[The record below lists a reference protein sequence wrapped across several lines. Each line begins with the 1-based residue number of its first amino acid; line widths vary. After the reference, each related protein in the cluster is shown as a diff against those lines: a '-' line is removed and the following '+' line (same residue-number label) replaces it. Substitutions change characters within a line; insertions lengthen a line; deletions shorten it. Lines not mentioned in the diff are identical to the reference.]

1 MYGIPPLM
9 RVLVLALALSG
20 CIEVE
25 RKGYILRSVSVN
37 AAPRSV
43 GLTWTFDNLRLPQQ
57 GGDCIGIEVCTV
69 ETVE

>member
-1 MYGIPPLM
+1 M
-9 RVLVLALALSG
+9 RAVILAIALSG

-25 RKGYILRSVSVN
+25 RKGYVLRSMSLN

-43 GLTWTFDNLRLPQQ
+43 GLTWTFDNYTLPQS
-57 GGDCIGIEVCTV
+57 GGSCVGVNVCT

>member
-1 MYGIPPLM
+1 M
-9 RVLVLALALSG
+9 RVLALALALSG

-25 RKGYILRSVSVN
+25 RKGYVLRSMSIN

-43 GLTWTFDNLRLPQQ
+43 GLTWTFDSTVLPQA

-69 ETVE
+69 TD

>member
-1 MYGIPPLM
+1 MM
-9 RVLVLALALSG
+9 RWFPIILALSG

-43 GLTWTFDNLRLPQQ
+43 GLTWTFDNYTLPQS
-57 GGDCIGIEVCTV
+57 GGSCVGVNVCT